1 MIRIFANNRR
11 RNMGFPISLRSCCS
25 HFVQNR
31 AQMPELEFAEGL
43 DTSQDLRYSDCFSC
57 LVLRQSP
64 ALWLEFC
71 HHGALTRPVT
81 AFLIAGQGLS
91 DRSHHREQ
99 PSGGKQRDSASN
111 EHGRP
116 FSGTTE
122 QPQPGL
128 GGPRAGCVRPAAGR
142 RFVMAASNVGRSV
155 GAPSWK
161 LVLDIHLESVLNA
174 ATGCAGMTALR

>member
-1 MIRIFANNRR
+1 MVHRAGGGHQPPGR
-11 RNMGFPISLRSCCS
+11 
-25 HFVQNR
+25 VQARVDLGGRPRLLDNPLGVASPPDRGHSR
-31 AQMPELEFAEGL
+31 AGAFGAPH
-43 DTSQDLRYSDCFSC
+43 
-57 LVLRQSP
+57 
-64 ALWLEFC
+64 
-71 HHGALTRPVT
+71 HHGTLARPVT
-81 AFLIAGQGLS
+81 AFLIGGQGLS

-99 PSGGKQRDSASN
+99 PSGGNQKDSASN

-142 RFVMAASNVGRSV
+142 RFVMTASNAGRSV
-155 GAPSWK
+155 GAPSWN